1 MTTTTGLTSPTGLE
15 PGTYVIDASHSE
27 VGFTARHAMVTK
39 VRGRFSDV
47 EGTIVIGADA
57 ASSSASASI
66 KTASIDTRS
75 ADRDAHLRS
84 GDFFDVE
91 TYPEIT
97 FRTTEVRGSGEDYQ
111 VDGELT
117 IKDVTRP
124 VTLDL
129 DFGGVATDP
138 FGNVRVGFSGMVT
151 VNRKDFGLT
160 WNAALETGGVLVSD
174 KVTLHVDVSA
184 IKQA

>member
-1 MTTTTGLTSPTGLE
+1 MTSQTLLDLPTGLQS
-15 PGTYVIDASHSE
+15 GTYVIDASHSE

-39 VRGRFSDV
+39 VRGRFSDL
-47 EGTIVIGADA
+47 EGTIVIGTDE
-57 ASSSASASI
+57 ASSSATASI
-66 KTASIDTRS
+66 KTTSIDTGS
-75 ADRDAHLRS
+75 PDRDAHLRS
-84 GDFFDVE
+84 GDFFDVA

-97 FRTTEVRGSGEDYQ
+97 FRSTDVRGSGEDYQ

-117 IKDVTRP
+117 IKGVTRP
-124 VTLDL
+124 VTLDV

-138 FGNVRVGFSGMVT
+138 FGNVRVGFSGIVT

-174 KVTLHVDVSA
+174 KVTLTIDVSA

>member
-1 MTTTTGLTSPTGLE
+1 MTSQTTLSLPTELE

-39 VRGRFSDV
+39 VRGRFSDI

-57 ASSSASASI
+57 ATSSATASI
-66 KTASIDTRS
+66 KTASIDTGS

-84 GDFFDVE
+84 ADFFDVE

-97 FRTTEVRGSGEDYQ
+97 FRTTDVRRDGDDYK

-117 IKDVTRP
+117 IKGVSRQ
-124 VTLDL
+124 VTLDVE
-129 DFGGVATDP
+129 FGGVASDP
-138 FGNVRVGFSGMVT
+138 FGNLRAGFSGTVT
-151 VNRKDFGLT
+151 ISRKDFGLT

-174 KVTLHVDVSA
+174 KVTLNIDVST